1 MSKTEVIHN
10 NVNSV
15 SRISEGTSIKGEINS
30 PYDIRLDGNFEGK
43 LVSAG
48 TIEGDLQCSGKV
60 VIGEKACVKGDVI
73 CANMDIYGNLEGNVF
88 VKEVLALKESC
99 KVKGN
104 LNIRKLIV
112 ELDSE
117 FNGNCRM
124 LDESSISREADKA
137 KEEAGE

>member
-48 TIEGDLQCSGKV
+48 KG
-60 VIGEKACVKGDVI
+60 VIGEKASVKGDVR

-124 LDESSISREADKA
+124 LDDSSISREADKA
-137 KEEAGE
+137 KEEAGD

>member
-48 TIEGDLQCSGKV
+48 KV
-60 VIGEKACVKGDVI
+60 VIGEKACVKGDVV
-73 CANMDIYGNLEGNVF
+73 CASMDIYGNLEGNVF
-88 VKEVLALKESC
+88 VKEVLTLKEGC

-124 LDESSISREADKA
+124 LDENSISREADKA

>member
-43 LVSAG
+43 LVSA
-48 TIEGDLQCSGKV
+48 GKV

-124 LDESSISREADKA
+124 LDENSISREADKA
-137 KEEAGE
+137 KEEVGE

>member
-48 TIEGDLQCSGKV
+48 KV

-73 CANMDIYGNLEGNVF
+73 CTNMDIYGNLEGNVF

>member
-43 LVSAG
+43 LVSA
-48 TIEGDLQCSGKV
+48 CKV

>member
-1 MSKTEVIHN
+1 M
-10 NVNSV
+10 
-15 SRISEGTSIKGEINS
+15 
-30 PYDIRLDGNFEGK
+30 
-43 LVSAG
+43 
-48 TIEGDLQCSGKV
+48 

>member
-48 TIEGDLQCSGKV
+48 KV

-73 CANMDIYGNLEGNVF
+73 CANMDSYGNLEGNVF

>member
-48 TIEGDLQCSGKV
+48 KV
-60 VIGEKACVKGDVI
+60 VIGEKASVKGDVI

>member
-48 TIEGDLQCSGKV
+48 KV
-60 VIGEKACVKGDVI
+60 VIGEKACVKGDVV
-73 CANMDIYGNLEGNVF
+73 CASMDIYGNLEGNVF
-88 VKEVLALKESC
+88 VKEVLALKEGC